1 MELLAV
7 CLIKQAKCR
16 TKIILIQVSLSPSSA
31 AICGIHLKK
40 KKILLKAFQI
50 CSDLSLSCRIWIFH
64 PIKALKNKNSV

>member
-40 KKILLKAFQI
+40 KKN
-50 CSDLSLSCRIWIFH
+50 
-64 PIKALKNKNSV
+64 PP

>member
-40 KKILLKAFQI
+40 KKKFSLKPFRSVQI
-50 CSDLSLSCRIWIFH
+50 FLYLAEFGSSIQ
-64 PIKALKNKNSV
+64 LKH